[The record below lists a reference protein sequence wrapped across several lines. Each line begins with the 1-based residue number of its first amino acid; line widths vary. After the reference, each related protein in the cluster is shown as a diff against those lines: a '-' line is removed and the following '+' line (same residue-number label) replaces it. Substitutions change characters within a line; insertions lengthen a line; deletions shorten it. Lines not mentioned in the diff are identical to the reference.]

1 MLIVGLTYKY
11 RLLRLTD
18 CRKTRPAHGW
28 REDKYGRGDT
38 VKISGLQKMTLL
50 DYPGKIAATVF
61 TGGCNFRCPFCHNAS
76 LVLNAGKAHDISEE
90 EFFGFLAKRKGL
102 LDGVCISG
110 GEPLLQEDIDKF
122 IAEIKSLGF
131 LVKLDTN
138 GSFPSRLKELVSGG
152 LIDYVAMDIKNSP
165 AGYAKTAGTTG
176 EALPEIK
183 ESVTFLLSDR
193 VEYEFRTTVVKG
205 FHTKEDFAA
214 IGKWIQ
220 GAGRYFLQ
228 NFADSGDLIQPGL
241 QGVEKAEMAA
251 FADIAREYVPS
262 VKIRNE

>member
-1 MLIVGLTYKY
+1 M
-11 RLLRLTD
+11 
-18 CRKTRPAHGW
+18 
-28 REDKYGRGDT
+28 
-38 VKISGLQKMTLL
+38 KISGLQKMTLL

-76 LVLNAGKAHDISEE
+76 LVLNDRRAQEAISEE
-90 EFFGFLAKRKGL
+90 EFFDFLAKRKGL

-110 GEPLLQEDIDKF
+110 GEPLLQEDIRQF
-122 IAEIKSLGF
+122 ISGIKSLGF

-138 GSFPSRLKELVSGG
+138 GSFPSRLKELAGDG

-165 AGYAKTAGTTG
+165 AGYAKTAGTAG
-176 EALPEIK
+176 DVLPKIK
-183 ESVTFLLSDR
+183 ESVTFLLAGH

-228 NFADSGDLIQPGL
+228 NFVDSGDLIQPGL
-241 QGVEKAEMAA
+241 RGVEKAELAA
-251 FADIAREYVPS
+251 FADVVRGYVPS
-262 VKIRNE
+262 VQIRNA